1 MTGTGTQADPYVV
14 DNWND
19 FKQAAIV
26 GGNYV
31 KFADGGGTID
41 MADGQAIDVFIN
53 ANVDGNGWTIKNM
66 STINR
71 WTFWIYGQIKNFNFV
86 DFQII
91 CNSSSTRKTRFMILE
106 PESIVEQCRF
116 SGVISGKYSNSI
128 FAAMFENTEASAN
141 REAISR
147 CSFNLKITG
156 GISMNQGNN
165 IVCSNCIF
173 DVDSSENQTIYPF
186 YGMNFRNCLIKGKYW
201 GLTFLTGFS
210 KNVVL
215 DVECPST
222 NVISC
227 TDVEEIFIG
236 NSDKANYDT
245 NKIYAVTTDQLK
257 DADYLLSLGL
267 PIGNGEITAVTVS
280 NFVQGGFNYQGA
292 EMDTNKSVR
301 SDFIPV
307 GSTAFTVESGMLV
320 PDIRYKN
327 PSGKFVKL
335 SQRCKSGCTFL
346 PRTKVMNISE
356 IRIALEN
363 EDYTAISPPQSCVLY
378 NGFTWKI
385 DSEQNDGLPFPVLAP
400 KPQFDYV
407 SNGAFKD
414 VVELSEIYIPESV
427 KKIGTYSF
435 SGTSLTSV
443 KIAPDCA
450 YSDTSFPSGCVVEFY
465 GNGDYEQLYDADGF
479 ALLDSEGA
487 RIYSRSENN
496 G

>member
-14 DNWND
+14 DNWHD
-19 FKQAAIV
+19 FVQVATV

-41 MADGQAIDVFIN
+41 MNVQYPSGISTYTLIS
-53 ANVDGNGWTIKNM
+53 ANVDGNGWTIKNFRVLNQ
-66 STINR
+66 TA
-71 WTFWIYGQIKNFNFV
+71 FWIYGQIKSFNFV

-106 PESIVEQCRF
+106 PESIIEQCRF

-128 FAAMFENTEASAN
+128 FAAMFENTVASTN

-147 CSFNLKITG
+147 CSFNLKITD

-173 DVDSSENQTIYPF
+173 DVDSSENQTVYPF

-227 TDVEEIFIG
+227 ANVEEIFIG

-257 DADYLLSLGL
+257 NADYLLSLGL
-267 PIGNGEITAVTVS
+267 SIGNGEITAVTVS

-301 SDFIPV
+301 SDFVPV
-307 GSTAFTVESGMLV
+307 EPTAFTVESGILV

-346 PRTKVMNISE
+346 PWTKVMNISE
-356 IRIALEN
+356 IRISLEN
-363 EDYTAISPPQSCVLY
+363 EDYTVISPPQSCVLY

-400 KPQFDYV
+400 KLLDF
-407 SNGAFKD
+407 GAFANATNL
-414 VVELSEIYIPESV
+414 VEVSIPKSV
-427 KKIGTYSF
+427 KKIGKESF
-435 SGTSLTSV
+435 KNTKLKSVTIASDCIYYPTSFP
-443 KIAPDCA
+443 PDCA
-450 YSDTSFPSGCVVEFY
+450 VNFY
-465 GNGDYEQLYDADGF
+465 PD
-479 ALLDSEGA
+479 
-487 RIYSRSENN
+487 
-496 G
+496 

>member
-1 MTGTGTQADPYVV
+1 MTGTGTRTDPYVV
-14 DNWND
+14 DSWYG
-19 FKQAAIV
+19 FKEVAIKADK
-26 GGNYV
+26 YV

-106 PESIVEQCRF
+106 SSAFVEQCIF

-128 FAAMFENTEASAN
+128 SSAMFENAGASVN
-141 REAISR
+141 RDVISR
-147 CSFNLKITG
+147 CIFNLKLTD
-156 GISMNQGNN
+156 GIFVRQGND
-165 IVCSNCIF
+165 ISCSNCIF

-201 GLTFLTGFS
+201 GLTFLTTRS

-227 TDVEEIFIG
+227 PDVEEIFIG

-267 PIGNGEITAVTVS
+267 PIGNGEITAVAVS
-280 NFVQGGFNYQGA
+280 NFVQGGFDSQGN
-292 EMDTNKSVR
+292 EIDTDTFVR

-307 GSTAFTVESGMLV
+307 EPTAFTVECGAFL
-320 PDIRYKN
+320 PEIRYKD
-327 PSGKFVKL
+327 PSGKLVLL
-335 SQRCKSGCTFL
+335 SKKRQSGFTFL
-346 PRTKVMNISE
+346 SRIKDTSISE
-356 IRIALEN
+356 IRIALAY

-385 DSEQNDGLPFPVLAP
+385 DSEQNDGLPFPALAP
-400 KPQFDYV
+400 KLQFSST
-407 SNGAFKD
+407 SNGAYKD
-414 VVELSEIYIPESV
+414 VAELTEIYIPESV
-427 KKIGTYSF
+427 KKIGSYSF
-435 SGTSLTSV
+435 SGTSLTSA
-443 KIAPDCA
+443 KIAPDCE
-450 YSDTSFPSGCVVEFY
+450 YSETSFPSNCVVEFY
-465 GNGDYEQLYDADGF
+465 GNDDYEQLYDADGF